1 MENVQEFI
9 DRIKADS
16 QMKYYFS
23 AECDFE
29 IEDKYQLED
38 DLEFLLEGGRCEMDL
53 TPFGCDG
60 SGGVYMLAEDGR
72 AGYIDS
78 EGSAGFAAMSAKDFF
93 SILLC
98 CGCLSDWA
106 DASSDGCFDS
116 PESFMEFLQEN
127 KSTPSEHYKQR
138 IAEFVSTC
146 GLESDPEK
154 VYELF
159 RNGIFSQPPLEI
171 KATEDDYDDYDP
183 LFELS

>member
-1 MENVQEFI
+1 MKELQEII
-9 DRIKADS
+9 DRIKSDDWIKRYLS
-16 QMKYYFS
+16 V
-23 AECDFE
+23 ECDFD
-29 IEDKYQLED
+29 IEDKYQLAD
-38 DLEFLLEGGRCEMDL
+38 DLEFLLEGGRCELKL

-60 SGGVYMLAEDGR
+60 SGGVYVLAEDGR

-78 EGSAGFAAMSAKDFF
+78 EGRAGFAAMSAKDLF

-106 DASSDGCFDS
+106 DASEDGCFDS
-116 PESFMEFLQEN
+116 PENFKEFLEEN

-138 IAEFVSTC
+138 IGEFTAEF

-159 RNGIFSQPPLEI
+159 RNGVRSQPPLEI
-171 KATEDDYDDYDP
+171 KATDEDYEDYEP